1 MRFFLSALLLLALLT
16 ACAPAAAPEIIPET
30 SAETA
35 AETETADAQT
45 SATKRPAEAGLLHA
59 APADSP
65 DLPDFDRIR
74 EITVDREGEDVI
86 LYSDGRLRNF
96 MLARGTLDP
105 DTGNFSLSRVLH
117 TAKIL
122 DAGEALRFTVQCSDT
137 VPDLRITFTGAD
149 GDARFFLTQSGEDG
163 SLILIE

>member
-1 MRFFLSALLLLALLT
+1 MRYIPALLLALSLLT
-16 ACAPAAAPEIIPET
+16 ACAAPAETTPET
-30 SAETA
+30 TVETA
-35 AETETADAQT
+35 PVTETADAQT

-59 APADSP
+59 APADAP

-74 EITVDREGEDVI
+74 EITVDREGEEVL
-86 LYSDGRLRNF
+86 LYSDGRLKNF

-122 DAGEALRFTVQCSDT
+122 DAGEALRFTVQFSDT

-149 GDARFFLTQSGEDG
+149 GDTRLFLFQSGEDG
-163 SLILIE
+163 SILLIP

>member
-1 MRFFLSALLLLALLT
+1 MRYIPALVLALFLFT
-16 ACAPAAAPEIIPET
+16 ACAAAPSEPAPET
-30 SAETA
+30 TVETVI
-35 AETETADAQT
+35 ETETADAQT
-45 SATKRPAEAGLLHA
+45 SATRRPAEAGTLHA
-59 APADSP
+59 APAASP

-74 EITVDREGEDVI
+74 EISVDREGEDVI

-122 DAGEALRFTVQCSDT
+122 DAGEALRFTVRIPDT
-137 VPDLRITFTGAD
+137 VPDLRITFTGAH
-149 GDARFFLTQSGEDG
+149 GDARLFLTQSGEDG
-163 SLILIE
+163 ALLLIE

>member
-1 MRFFLSALLLLALLT
+1 MRAALAALMLLFLLT
-16 ACAPAAAPEIIPET
+16 ACGPGPSVPEAVPD
-30 SAETA
+30 TA
-35 AETETADAQT
+35 AETTEETTDART
-45 SATKRPAEAGLLHA
+45 SATKRPAEAGTLHA
-59 APADSP
+59 APAASP

-74 EITVDREGEDVI
+74 EISVDREGEEVL

-105 DTGNFSLSRVLH
+105 DTGNFSLSRVLY

-122 DAGEALRFTVQCSDT
+122 DAGEALRFTVQLPDT

-149 GDARFFLTQSGEDG
+149 GDARLFLTRSEEDG
-163 SLILIE
+163 AVLLAR